1 MGGAGAGGLER
12 RRHLLVQPAL
22 MTSRGRRRFWFIV
35 FAVGVYAAIG
45 FLVLPPLV
53 KAPIERRLSA
63 ELQRRVG
70 VGAVKINP
78 FALSMALERVEVLAP
93 GGTDPFVGWRRL
105 GVNFD
110 PLQSFRREW
119 VLGGVVLEDFY
130 GAVEVQEDG
139 RLNFDDLI
147 VKWSEREPTAERR
160 VWSWPWRVGR
170 LTVSGARIDL
180 VDRSRSEVFRSLI
193 GPVNFTLVDF
203 RTAGGKGAPYRFE
216 AKTESGER
224 LTWSG
229 TLTAKPFASVG
240 EWRIENLLLSKYAP
254 YFDERMTVLLTSG
267 KVTMSGRYDA
277 SFAPDDRRLVFS
289 DGTAQLEK
297 FKLLDPA
304 TGEAMLEF
312 GAAEITGVDA
322 DLLAR
327 RIQLARLHVADG
339 RITVRRDPEGV
350 LNLLALSKPHP
361 REAARGRSS
370 RVGNGSESKPFEFS
384 AGELA
389 LRDFAVEVNDR
400 AAARPVQFEL
410 TRADLTLKE
419 FTTARG
425 AAVPFEL
432 TFGMS
437 PQGTARVTGDFGLR
451 PWRANADLE
460 LAWIGLA
467 PFSPYFERRVQA
479 RLARGTAS
487 LKGRLLFANDGVSND
502 VTFTGSGRVEEAAIR
517 GAAEDGELAG
527 VSNLAFNEVR
537 VATVPRLTLNVPSL
551 TVNGPYVHVVVD
563 ESGRSNFAQL
573 ARMPAPAGVVL
584 SGGAEFSKPAAHDVS
599 IGRVTID
606 GGDVTFTDRSLQP
619 LVQAAVRQIGGTLQN
634 LSSRNPA
641 RGELELRGL
650 VEGESPLIV
659 KGRFNP
665 LGANGVADL
674 HLDGRSI
681 GLRPI
686 APYVARFSGHEFA
699 GGTLSFAAEAK
710 LVEQKLDLNSKLTLE
725 DFALGEPAPNP
736 GTLNLPV
743 KLGVAL
749 LKDEEGRIVI
759 DVPVEG
765 SMADPQFSVP
775 GVIGQVLT
783 STLAKAATSPFAL
796 LGAMFGGGGEELR
809 QQEFAPGEA
818 NPTAE
823 SRQRLAILQRAL
835 AARPA
840 LTVELE
846 AGFDPGELTELK
858 RRRLESAIRQRVW
871 EKLRKNDAST
881 PPMDQLLVS
890 SRHRADMITEM
901 FDEQFTLPR
910 LARRERAERP
920 SVARE
925 LPPAPP
931 AAVAPAPKPEPAPPE
946 KEERRGLFRRAMDV
960 ATLKG
965 VREKIWGDDEAPAA
979 SAPPPSNPA
988 PVAPPPAAVPP
999 PPPPVEVPTS
1009 EPRELLNLPLG
1020 EMEQRLLAAMP
1031 GGRDDLRQLAEARAR
1046 RVKQLLVESGEVA
1059 PERVQIAAVGED
1071 AGARGARVI
1080 LQLR

>member
-1 MGGAGAGGLER
+1 
-12 RRHLLVQPAL
+12 

-45 FLVLPPLV
+45 FFVLPTLV

-70 VGAVKINP
+70 VGAVRINP
-78 FALSMALERVEVLAP
+78 FALSIALERVEVLAP

-105 GVNFD
+105 EVSFD

-119 VLGGVVLEDFY
+119 VLGEIVLEDFY

-147 VKWSEREPTAERR
+147 GKFSEHRERAAERR
-160 VWSWPWRVGR
+160 EQSWPWRVGR

-203 RTAGGKGAPYRFE
+203 RTAGGTGAPYRFE

-267 KVTMSGRYDA
+267 KLTMSGRYDA

-297 FKLLDPA
+297 LKLLDPA
-304 TGEAMLEF
+304 TGEQMLEF
-312 GAAEITGVDA
+312 GAAEITGAGA
-322 DLLAR
+322 DLLAK
-327 RIQLARLHVADG
+327 RIQLGRLQVADG
-339 RITVRRDPEGV
+339 RLTMRRDPEGV
-350 LNLLALSKPHP
+350 VNVLALFKPHP
-361 REAARGRSS
+361 RETARGRPA
-370 RVGNGSESKPFEFS
+370 RLATAGEPKPFEFS
-384 AGELA
+384 AGEVA
-389 LRDFAVEVNDR
+389 VRDFSVEVNDR
-400 AAARPVQFEL
+400 SAARPVQFEL

-451 PWRANADLE
+451 PWRTNADLE

-479 RLARGTAS
+479 RLARGSAS
-487 LKGRLLFANDGVSND
+487 LKGRLVLATDRESPD
-502 VTFTGSGRVEEAAIR
+502 VTFTGSGRVEEAAIV
-517 GAAEDGELAG
+517 GKAEDGELAG
-527 VSNLAFNEVR
+527 FSNLAFNEIT
-537 VATVPRLTLNVPSL
+537 VATVPRLTLHVPSL
-551 TVNGPYVHVVVD
+551 TVNGPYVHFVVD

-573 ARMPAPAGVVL
+573 AGVPAPAGVVL
-584 SGGAEFSKPAAHDVS
+584 PGVGAELARPATHDVT

-619 LVQAAVRQIGGTLQN
+619 VVQVAVRQIGGTLQN

-650 VEGESPLIV
+650 VEGESPLIA

-665 LGANGVADL
+665 LGANVVADL
-674 HLDGRSI
+674 QFDGRAI

-686 APYVARFSGHEFA
+686 APYVARFSGYEFA
-699 GGTLSFAAEAK
+699 GGTLFLEAEAK
-710 LVEQKLDLNSKLTLE
+710 LVEQKLDLRSKLTLE

-749 LKDEEGRIVI
+749 LKDADGKIVI

-765 SMADPQFSVP
+765 SMADPQFSVA
-775 GVIGQVLT
+775 GVVGQVLT

-796 LGAMFGGGGEELR
+796 LGAMFGGGGEELSH
-809 QQEFAPGEA
+809 QEFALGEA
-818 NPTAE
+818 DPTPE
-823 SRQRLAILQRAL
+823 SRQRLVTLQRAL
-835 AARPA
+835 VSRPA
-840 LTVELE
+840 LMLELDP
-846 AGFDPGELTELK
+846 GFDPGELNELK
-858 RRRLESAIRQRVW
+858 RRRLESTIRQRVW
-871 EKLRKNDAST
+871 EKLRRTDAST

-910 LARRERAERP
+910 LARGARAERQAP
-920 SVARE
+920 VRE

-931 AAVAPAPKPEPAPPE
+931 PVAAPAPNVEPEPPE

-965 VREKIWGDDEAPAA
+965 VREKIWGDDEEPNG
-979 SAPPPSNPA
+979 SEPPPSNPA
-988 PVAPPPAAVPP
+988 PAELPPAPAPALEA
-999 PPPPVEVPTS
+999 PVS
-1009 EPRELLNLPLG
+1009 EPRELLNLPLD

-1031 GGRDDLRQLAEARAR
+1031 AGPDDLRQLAEARAR
-1046 RVKQLLVESGEVA
+1046 RVKQLLVESGDVA
-1059 PERVQIAAVGED
+1059 PERIQIAEVGDD
-1071 AGARGARVI
+1071 AGKKGARVM

>member
-1 MGGAGAGGLER
+1 
-12 RRHLLVQPAL
+12 
-22 MTSRGRRRFWFIV
+22 MTSRGRRRFWFLI

-45 FLVLPPLV
+45 FVVLPPLV

-78 FALSMALERVEVLAP
+78 FALSIALERVEVLAP
-93 GGTDPFVGWRRL
+93 SGTDPFVGWRRL
-105 GVNFD
+105 EVNFD

-119 VLGGVVLEDFY
+119 VLGEVELEDFY

-139 RLNFDDLI
+139 RLNCDDLI
-147 VKWSEREPTAERR
+147 AKIADRRQHAAERR
-160 VWSWPWRVGR
+160 GEGWPWRVRR

-180 VDRSRSEVFRSLI
+180 VDRSRREVFRSLI
-193 GPVNFTLVDF
+193 GPVNFALVDF

-254 YFDERMTVLLTSG
+254 YIDDRMTVLLTSG
-267 KVTMSGRYDA
+267 KLTMSGRYDA
-277 SFAPDDRRLVFS
+277 SFAPDDRRLTFS

-297 FKLLDPA
+297 LKLLDPA
-304 TGEAMLEF
+304 TGEPMLEF
-312 GAAEITGVDA
+312 GAAEITGVGA
-322 DLLAR
+322 DLLAKR
-327 RIQLARLHVADG
+327 VQLTRLQVAEG
-339 RITVRRDPEGV
+339 RLTVRRDPEGV
-350 LNLLALSKPHP
+350 LNLLALFKPHP
-361 REAARGRSS
+361 HEAMRGRVS
-370 RVGNGSESKPFEFS
+370 RAATAGEPKPYEFS
-384 AGELA
+384 AGEIA
-389 LRDFAVEVNDR
+389 VRDFAVEVNDR

-425 AAVPFEL
+425 GAVPFEL
-432 TFGMS
+432 SFGMS
-437 PQGTARVTGDFGLR
+437 PQGTARVTGDFALR
-451 PWRANADLE
+451 PWRMNADLE

-479 RLARGTAS
+479 RLARGSAS
-487 LKGRLLFANDGVSND
+487 LQGRLMLAEGRESSD
-502 VTFTGSGRVEEAAIR
+502 VTFTGSGRVEDAALV
-517 GAAEDGELAG
+517 GNAEEGELAG
-527 VSNLAFNEVR
+527 ISNLAFNDIT
-537 VATVPRLTLNVPSL
+537 VATVPRLTLTVPSL
-551 TVNGPYVHVVVD
+551 TVSGPYVHVVID
-563 ESGRSNFAQL
+563 ESGRSNFSQL
-573 ARMPAPAGVVL
+573 TRV
-584 SGGAEFSKPAAHDVS
+584 PAAATVALPSGAPESPRAMSHDVT
-599 IGRVTID
+599 IGRMTVE
-606 GGDVTFTDRSLQP
+606 GGDLTFTDRSLQP
-619 LVQAAVRQIGGTLQN
+619 LVQLAVRQIGGTLQN

-650 VEGESPLIV
+650 VEGESPLIA

-665 LGANGVADL
+665 LGANVVADL
-674 HLDGRSI
+674 RFDGRAI

-686 APYVARFSGHEFA
+686 APYVVRFSGHEFA
-699 GGTLSFAAEAK
+699 GGTLFLEADAK
-710 LVEQKLDLNSKLTLE
+710 LVEQKLDLHSKLTLE
-725 DFALGEPAPNP
+725 HFALGEPAPAP

-749 LKDEEGRIVI
+749 LKDAQDRIVI
-759 DVPVEG
+759 DVPVQG
-765 SMADPQFSVP
+765 SMADPQFSVA
-775 GVIGQVLT
+775 GVVGQVLT

-796 LGAMFGGGGEELR
+796 LGAMFGGDGEELR
-809 QQEFAPGEA
+809 QQEFAPGEV
-818 NPTAE
+818 NPTPE
-823 SRQRLAILQRAL
+823 SRQRLATLQSAL

-840 LTVELE
+840 LTVELD

-858 RRRLESAIRQRVW
+858 RRRLESTIRQRVW
-871 EKLRKNDAST
+871 EKLRRSDAST
-881 PPMDQLLVS
+881 PPLDQLLVS

-910 LARRERAERP
+910 LARRARAERP
-920 SVARE
+920 APVRE

-931 AAVAPAPKPEPAPPE
+931 PVTAPAPKVESKPPE

-965 VREKIWGDDEAPAA
+965 VREKIWGDDE
-979 SAPPPSNPA
+979 PPSASVPPKETPAPTAVQPA
-988 PVAPPPAAVPP
+988 PVPPPEPP
-999 PPPPVEVPTS
+999 AEALPS

-1031 GGRDDLRQLAEARAR
+1031 AGPDDLRQLAEARAR
-1046 RVKQLLVESGEVA
+1046 RVKQLLVGSGEVT

-1071 AGARGARVI
+1071 AGTKGARVT
-1080 LQLR
+1080 LHLH